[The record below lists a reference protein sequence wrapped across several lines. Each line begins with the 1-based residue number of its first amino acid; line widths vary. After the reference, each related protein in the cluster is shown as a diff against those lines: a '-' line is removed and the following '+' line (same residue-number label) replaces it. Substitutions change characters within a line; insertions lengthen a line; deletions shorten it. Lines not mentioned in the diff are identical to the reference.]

1 MMNLYKTR
9 PSGSNPGARQKQQG
23 FAIITVLLVVAII
36 VVLAMQMSSR
46 LRIQV
51 ARIASSDYAEQAYWH
66 WLSAEA
72 LVRQVLLTELEES
85 EGRTHLEQNWAL
97 QQGPFPVRGGAIGG
111 RIQDLHSCF
120 NLNSLY
126 TDDITNARF
135 VLAVEQYQALLQV
148 LEIDEFQA
156 ERLTAT
162 LIDWLDKNSEL
173 HNSFG
178 AEDADYESLPQPY
191 QAGNNLLSHI
201 SELRQIAGYNQ
212 TVYEALAPYV
222 CVIPAVTEWRL
233 NLNTVAENKPQIV
246 TAFFRGQL
254 DMNAAQSLLN
264 ARPSDGFED
273 VEAIR
278 QQGEIQNLLSA
289 GTTLSELEQ
298 LTVASEYFQ
307 LQAQV
312 QYGDLEYYGVSQ
324 MLIRDGAAF
333 ILHRSRGGYQQDE

>member
-1 MMNLYKTR
+1 
-9 PSGSNPGARQKQQG
+9 
-23 FAIITVLLVVAII
+23 
-36 VVLAMQMSSR
+36 
-46 LRIQV
+46 
-51 ARIASSDYAEQAYWH
+51 
-66 WLSAEA
+66 
-72 LVRQVLLTELEES
+72 
-85 EGRTHLEQNWAL
+85 
-97 QQGPFPVRGGAIGG
+97 
-111 RIQDLHSCF
+111 
-120 NLNSLY
+120 
-126 TDDITNARF
+126 
-135 VLAVEQYQALLQV
+135 
-148 LEIDEFQA
+148 
-156 ERLTAT
+156 
-162 LIDWLDKNSEL
+162 
-173 HNSFG
+173 
-178 AEDADYESLPQPY
+178 
-191 QAGNNLLSHI
+191 
-201 SELRQIAGYNQ
+201 
-212 TVYEALAPYV
+212 
-222 CVIPAVTEWRL
+222 
-233 NLNTVAENKPQIV
+233 VAENKPQIV